1 MHIEP
6 WVAPSGRRR
15 LLVQLE
21 LEHAARYAR
30 AAELAFPP
38 GPRAPRSYGSAR
50 RADRTPDLG
59 RELRAW
65 GRAIRGEVAWAT
77 VIERGDVQGCFASIR
92 PAVLERT
99 SEALGGDPAQL
110 LATLRPVWDRGIVG
124 LPIGP
129 TASSYLAD
137 RLLSFADTAAGLAG
151 APPFRWVDDVVFLGD
166 AEIVTRSARA
176 WRTTITDLGLRP
188 HDGKAHMAHVR
199 DCDGLLA
206 TSHANVGVRGIIR
219 LP

>member
-15 LLVQLE
+15 LLVRLE

-38 GPRAPRSYGSAR
+38 GRRGPRSYGSAR
-50 RADRTPDLG
+50 RADRAPDLG
-59 RELRAW
+59 GELRAW
-65 GRAIRGEVAWAT
+65 RRAIQGEVGLSS
-77 VIERGDVQGCFASIR
+77 VIERGDVQGCFASIG

-99 SEALGGDPAQL
+99 SEARGGDPEQL

-124 LPIGP
+124 LPVGP
-129 TASSYLAD
+129 AASSYLAD

-166 AEIVTRSARA
+166 AGTVTRSARA
-176 WRTTITDLGLRP
+176 WRTAITDLGLRP
-188 HDGKAHMAHVR
+188 HDGKAHRARVR
-199 DCDGLLA
+199 DCDGPLA
-206 TSHANVGVRGIIR
+206 TSHANVDLRGIIR